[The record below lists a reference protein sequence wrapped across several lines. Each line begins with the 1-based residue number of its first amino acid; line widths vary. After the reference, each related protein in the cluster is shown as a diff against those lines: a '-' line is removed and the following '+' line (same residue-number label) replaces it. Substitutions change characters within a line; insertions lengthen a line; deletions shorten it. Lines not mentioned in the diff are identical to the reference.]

1 MAIIFPWPAWASQ
14 VFLTISFKSPEISIS
29 PSFATS
35 KKKPM
40 PKERCLRLS
49 KLLTGSLMP
58 MISPSHLSITWEDL
72 FFKKQDLADWRIF
85 RPPPPLES
93 YTHWVP
99 DSRAGGGSK
108 SSIGLLEPY
117 FEILIYYCTKVAYY
131 FDQSLTT
138 SLIPLSS
145 LLKVISETWLV

>member
-29 PSFATS
+29 SSFATS

-85 RPPPPLES
+85 RPPPPGILHS
-93 YTHWVP
+93 LGP
-99 DSRAGGGSK
+99 RFQGGGGSK